1 MSESEQTNPGAI
13 AFNGALRAGLA
24 LALCGAAALLT
35 GCGSSGERGGKTL
48 GFAVVGWRTSV
59 YETPYMDEC
68 PDGLAQGNDELWWKG
83 VEPEERAILTK
94 DGTIE
99 PVTGTRRAMSVLR
112 GPNGED
118 VCWHPTSV
126 KDPPLRVVEGDTS
139 YGMNLD
145 GATDDRGGANSCPHV
160 NFKSPKGEPGIDN
173 QLYRILGCTYGWRRH
188 GYIEDNANGERRDT
202 SHGIVLIEVSGVD
215 DPVNDD
221 QVQVAFY
228 KKMDGDSLPKDNK
241 ADILPNATYRADP
254 TTRYGGKT
262 KGRIVAGVLETDPID
277 VTLPFYGN
285 LTHLPLVMKGMRMQ
299 LPINRSQRFTEG
311 QIAGYQDLQN
321 FWDYVQRYEYLL
333 VTGQFSC
340 PGIYVAM
347 KDLADGYP
355 DPKTGECTALSAAF
369 TIRTAPAFIQH
380 EGVKPSGVVEPA
392 VARVVSTAGE
402 AKR

>member
-1 MSESEQTNPGAI
+1 MTNSVLKTPATAPRRSATGT
-13 AFNGALRAGLA
+13 GLA
-24 LALCGAAALLT
+24 LLACGATALLA
-35 GCGSSGERGGKTL
+35 GCGSSGDRGGKTL
-48 GFAVVGWRTSV
+48 GFAVVGWRTMV

-83 VEPEERAILTK
+83 VPPEERAILTK

-112 GPNGED
+112 GPKGED

-139 YGMNLD
+139 YGLDLD
-145 GATDDRGGANSCPHV
+145 GDATGKGTPMSCPHV
-160 NFKSPKGEPGIDN
+160 NFKSPDGKPGVDN

-221 QVQVAFY
+221 QVEVAFF
-228 KKMDGDSLPKDNK
+228 KKADGDSLPKDHR
-241 ADILPNATYRADP
+241 ADVLAHATYRADP
-254 TTRYGGKT
+254 TPRYGGKT
-262 KGRIVAGVLETDPID
+262 QGKIVDGVLETDPMD

-299 LPINRSQRFTEG
+299 LPVNKPERFVEG
-311 QIAGYQDLQN
+311 MVAGYQDLDN
-321 FWDYVQRYEYLL
+321 FWDYIQRYEYLL

-347 KDLADGYP
+347 KELADGYP

-369 TIRTAPAFIQH
+369 TIRTVPAFISH
-380 EGVKPSGVVEPA
+380 EGVEPSGVVKPA
-392 VARVVSTAGE
+392 VARVAAAGGE
-402 AKR
+402 VTR

>member
-1 MSESEQTNPGAI
+1 MANPTMKFLPLSATRASMASWGLPLV
-13 AFNGALRAGLA
+13 AF
-24 LALCGAAALLT
+24 GAAILLA
-35 GCGSSGERGGKTL
+35 GCSGGERSGKTL

-83 VEPEERAILTK
+83 VPPEERAIQTR

-99 PVTGTRRAMSVLR
+99 PVTATRRAMSVLR
-112 GPNGED
+112 GPKGED

-145 GATDDRGGANSCPHV
+145 GSTDDQGGANSCPHV
-160 NFKSPKGEPGIDN
+160 NFKSPRGEAGIDN
-173 QLYRILGCTYGWRRH
+173 QLYRIMGCTYGWRRH

-215 DPVNDD
+215 DAANDD
-221 QVQVAFY
+221 RVDVAFFR
-228 KKMDGDSLPKDNK
+228 KADGDSLPKDHR

-254 TTRYGGKT
+254 TPRYGGRT
-262 KGRIVAGVLETDPID
+262 RGRIVDGVLETDPLD

-299 LPINRSQRFTEG
+299 LPVNKTERFIEG
-311 QIAGYQDLQN
+311 TVAGYQDLDN
-321 FWDYVQRYEYLL
+321 FWDYIQRYEYLL

-347 KDLADGYP
+347 KELADGYP
-355 DPKTGECTALSAAF
+355 DPKSGECTALSAAF
-369 TIRTAPAFIQH
+369 TIRTVPAFIAHDGAQ
-380 EGVKPSGVVEPA
+380 PSGVVQPA
-392 VARVVSTAGE
+392 VAQVASTAGE
-402 AKR
+402 VAR

>member
-1 MSESEQTNPGAI
+1 MTNTAQSLTEASPA
-13 AFNGALRAGLA
+13 AAALRTGAALLA
-24 LALCGAAALLT
+24 CGAAALLA
-35 GCGSSGERGGKTL
+35 GCGSGSGAGGKTL

-83 VEPEERAILTK
+83 VPPEERAILTR

-112 GPNGED
+112 GPKGED
-118 VCWHPTSV
+118 VCWNPTSV

-139 YGMNLD
+139 YGVDLD
-145 GATDDRGGANSCPHV
+145 GDATGQGTPMSCPHV
-160 NFKSPKGEPGIDN
+160 NFKSPDGKPGVDN
-173 QLYRILGCTYGWRRH
+173 QMYRILGCTYGWRRH

-221 QVQVAFY
+221 QVEVAFY
-228 KKMDGDSLPKDNK
+228 KKADGDSLPKDHR
-241 ADILPNATYRADP
+241 ADVLPHATYRADP
-254 TTRYGGKT
+254 TPRYGGKA

-299 LPINRSQRFTEG
+299 LPVDKRERFIEG
-311 QIAGYQDLQN
+311 QIAGYQDLDN
-321 FWDYVQRYEYLL
+321 FWDYIQRYEYLL

-347 KDLADGYP
+347 KELADGYP

-369 TIRTAPAFIQH
+369 TIRTVPAFIAH
-380 EGVKPSGVVEPA
+380 DGVDPSGVVKPA
-392 VARVVSTAGE
+392 VARVASTAGE
-402 AKR
+402 VTR

>member
-1 MSESEQTNPGAI
+1 MTHSVLTTPAPATRRSA
-13 AFNGALRAGLA
+13 AGTVLA
-24 LALCGAAALLT
+24 LLACGAAALLA
-35 GCGSSGERGGKTL
+35 GCGSGGERGGKTL

-83 VEPEERAILTK
+83 VPPEERAILTK

-99 PVTGTRRAMSVLR
+99 PVTAVRRAMSVLR
-112 GPNGED
+112 GPKGED

-145 GATDDRGGANSCPHV
+145 GSADDKGGTNSCPHV
-160 NFKSPKGEPGIDN
+160 NFKSPTGQAGVDN

-221 QVQVAFY
+221 KVEVAFY
-228 KKMDGDSLPKDNK
+228 KKADGDSLPKDHR
-241 ADILPNATYRADP
+241 ADILPHATYRADP
-254 TTRYGGKT
+254 TPRYGGKT
-262 KGRIVAGVLETDPID
+262 RGKIVDGVLETDPMD

-299 LPINRSQRFTEG
+299 LPVNKPERFVEG
-311 QIAGYQDLQN
+311 MVAGYQDLDN
-321 FWDYVQRYEYLL
+321 FWDYIQRYEYLL

-347 KDLADGYP
+347 KELADGYP
-355 DPKTGECTALSAAF
+355 DPKSGECTALSAAF
-369 TIRTAPAFIQH
+369 TIRTVPAFIAH
-380 EGVKPSGVVEPA
+380 DGVEPSGVVQPA
-392 VARVVSTAGE
+392 VARVATTGGE
-402 AKR
+402 VTR